1 MQDRSPPA
9 RRNHLQR
16 TAGPYIWVNRVTLT
30 LRRSLPLYPDKQTF
44 SESVGMSQRCQR
56 RKWWLV
62 TRPAA
67 LLKVGCIR
75 PLPLQTAYLPLFA
88 QEILCHQ
95 HVVVVATV
103 LLESILL

>member
-16 TAGPYIWVNRVTLT
+16 TAGPYIRVNRVTLT

>member
-1 MQDRSPPA
+1 MQEFPDADRA
-9 RRNHLQR
+9 QWFGVAENGHRQ
-16 TAGPYIWVNRVTLT
+16 TGPVGPFRVKDG
-30 LRRSLPLYPDKQTF
+30 S
-44 SESVGMSQRCQR
+44 CA
-56 RKWWLV
+56 WLV

-67 LLKVGCIR
+67 LLKVGRIR

>member
-1 MQDRSPPA
+1 MT
-9 RRNHLQR
+9 RNF
-16 TAGPYIWVNRVTLT
+16 
-30 LRRSLPLYPDKQTF
+30 RRS
-44 SESVGMSQRCQR
+44 M
-56 RKWWLV
+56 
-62 TRPAA
+62 PAA

-103 LLESILL
+103 SLESILL

>member
-1 MQDRSPPA
+1 MSACPG
-9 RRNHLQR
+9 L
-16 TAGPYIWVNRVTLT
+16 
-30 LRRSLPLYPDKQTF
+30 
-44 SESVGMSQRCQR
+44 SVWCQR
-56 RKWWLV
+56 QKWWLV

>member
-1 MQDRSPPA
+1 MINAFGLGEAVTAEAIACHQHPE
-9 RRNHLQR
+9 HIHHR
-16 TAGPYIWVNRVTLT
+16 T
-30 LRRSLPLYPDKQTF
+30 
-44 SESVGMSQRCQR
+44 E
-56 RKWWLV
+56 
-62 TRPAA
+62 TRAV